1 MEDGKNFC
9 VLLRI
14 SELMYYVWWDIYLGN
29 LPGGVGPSDMIDIA
43 DRLMF
48 VYLFGFE
55 HIHRRKSEHT

>member
-1 MEDGKNFC
+1 
-9 VLLRI
+9 
-14 SELMYYVWWDIYLGN
+14 MYYVRWDIYLGN
-29 LPGGVGPSDMIDIA
+29 PLGGVGPSDMIDIA